1 MTTISRSA
9 SAAVE
14 VMPSRRLV
22 IERGNE
28 VVAFRRGT
36 QSAEQVAEVAQR
48 NAAAAEVAA
57 ASAKQLQEVKR
68 RTSVEGME
76 SHQMYLPNVSD
87 LSLENAKKSLGIAQV
102 MIENKED
109 VGVTIN
115 GRYGDK
121 DISDL
126 NSYKAALTDYISKFE
141 AAVSKAA
148 VGESTAPSQA
158 STTAT
163 SIYRQMQSMV
173 SQDANEG

>member
-1 MTTISRSA
+1 
-9 SAAVE
+9 
-14 VMPSRRLV
+14 
-22 IERGNE
+22 
-28 VVAFRRGT
+28 
-36 QSAEQVAEVAQR
+36 
-48 NAAAAEVAA
+48 
-57 ASAKQLQEVKR
+57 
-68 RTSVEGME
+68 
-76 SHQMYLPNVSD
+76 MYLPNVSD